1 MAYTKN
7 IVFLTILLLVTIKVT
22 QAQLVLNEDYLKE
35 INKVEDSSSNFRYFS
50 KLDTK
55 IEQRIDSFISLIAK
69 TKSTNK
75 KGKTN
80 QNIDKGYLRINFYVP
95 HNEDYYTMNVK
106 LANTYDEYSSYTRA
120 KYYNNRCFG
129 FMRYKGF
136 LLLFELNYTKFKMKN
151 DLLPLISDLLYPEF
165 TKEVQRE
172 IIEKPEAIEVTFNA
186 VLKRYKIKFDK

>member
-22 QAQLVLNEDYLKE
+22 QAQLVLNEGYLKE
-35 INKVEDSSSNFRYFS
+35 INKVEDSSSNFRCFS

-55 IEQRIDSFISLIAK
+55 IEQKIDSFISLIAK

-75 KGKTN
+75 KGKTD
-80 QNIDKGYLRINFYVP
+80 QNIDKGYLRIKFYLP
-95 HNEDYYTMNVK
+95 PNEDYYTMNVK

-120 KYYNNRCFG
+120 KYYINRCFG